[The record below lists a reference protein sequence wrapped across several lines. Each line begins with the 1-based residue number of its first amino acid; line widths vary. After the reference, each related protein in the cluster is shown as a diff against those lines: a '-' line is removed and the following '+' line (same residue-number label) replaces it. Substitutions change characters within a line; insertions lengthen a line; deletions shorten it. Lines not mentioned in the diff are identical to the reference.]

1 MKHFCFF
8 DLFINQVSLVF
19 KKKGFLEIKR
29 SMYKATLD
37 YAQQQDTKDKLAHL
51 RNQFH
56 IPKDKEG
63 NEWLYFTGNS
73 LGLQPKNTQKHI
85 QQELDDWAN
94 YGVEGHFEGNTP
106 WLPYHEFLTES
117 MAKIV
122 GAKPLE
128 VVVMN
133 TLTTNLHLL
142 MVSFYQPTKKK
153 YKIVIESDAFPSDR
167 YAVQSQ
173 LKFHGFDVADGL
185 IEWKPRAGEE
195 LLNIE
200 DLETIVAEQGDEIAL
215 LLIGGVNYY
224 TGQYLDLKR
233 IAEIGH
239 SKECFVGIDLAHGAG
254 NISPNLHDSGVDFA
268 AWCTYKYLNSGPGSL
283 GGLFVHEKHA
293 HNKELPRFSGWWNH
307 NKETRFNMRQPF
319 DVMAGAEGWQL
330 SNPPILSMAA
340 IKASLDMF
348 TEVGMEAL
356 GEKSEKLTGYF
367 EFLINQI
374 DSEDIKII
382 TPSNPKERGCQLS
395 IQVKNADKSL
405 HKKLTENNIITDWRE
420 PDVIRC
426 APVPMYNS
434 FEDVFR
440 MVSILKTLL

>member
-1 MKHFCFF
+1 MYQ
-8 DLFINQVSLVF
+8 DSL
-19 KKKGFLEIKR
+19 
-29 SMYKATLD
+29 A
-37 YAQQQDTKDKLAHL
+37 YAQEQDKQDKLAHL
-51 RNQFH
+51 RDQFH
-56 IPKDKEG
+56 IPKDKKG
-63 NEWLYFTGNS
+63 NDWLYFTGNS
-73 LGLQPKNTQKHI
+73 LGLQPKNTQKYI
-85 QQELDDWAN
+85 QQELDDWAS
-94 YGVEGHFEGNTP
+94 YGVEGHFEAKNP
-106 WLPYHEFLTES
+106 WLPYHEFLTEN

-122 GAKPLE
+122 GAKPVE

-173 LKFHGFDVADGL
+173 LKFHGFDVEEGL
-185 IEWKPRAGEE
+185 IEWKPRKGEE

-200 DLETIVAEQGDEIAL
+200 DLETIVSEQGDEIAL

-224 TGQYLDLKR
+224 TGQYLDIKK
-233 IAEIGH
+233 IANIGH
-239 SKECFVGIDLAHGAG
+239 AKECMVGIDLAHGVG
-254 NISPNLHDSGVDFA
+254 NISPELHDSGVDFA

-293 HNKELPRFSGWWNH
+293 YNKDLPRFSGWWNH

-319 DVMAGAEGWQL
+319 DVMPGAEGWQL

-348 TEVGMEAL
+348 AEVGMEAL
-356 GEKSEKLTGYF
+356 REKSEKLTGYF

-374 DSEDIKII
+374 ESDAIKII

-395 IQVKNADKSL
+395 IQVGNADKSL
-405 HKKLTENNIITDWRE
+405 HQKLTDNNIITDWRE

-434 FEDVFR
+434 FVDVYS
-440 MVSILKTLL
+440 MVAVLKGLL

>member
-1 MKHFCFF
+1 
-8 DLFINQVSLVF
+8 
-19 KKKGFLEIKR
+19 
-29 SMYKATLD
+29 MYKATLD
-37 YAQQQDTKDKLAHL
+37 YAQQQDKEDKLAHL

-73 LGLQPKNTQKHI
+73 LGLQPKNTQKYI

-200 DLETIVAEQGDEIAL
+200 DLEAIVAEQGDEIAL

-254 NISPNLHDSGVDFA
+254 NISPELHDSGVDFA

-348 TEVGMEAL
+348 AEVGMEAL
-356 GEKSEKLTGYF
+356 REKSEKLTGYF

-374 DSEDIKII
+374 GSDSIKII

-426 APVPMYNS
+426 APVPMYTS
-434 FEDVFR
+434 FEDVYK
-440 MVSILKTLL
+440 MVSVLKGLL